1 MKAAW
6 GEKVG
11 VGQRYAEKR
20 EEHKIKIAGEVKNL
34 NMESIQFSTLIEG
47 QCIWKDAVKEC
58 QKCPEARL
66 KFPKLEY

>member
-20 EEHKIKIAGEVKNL
+20 EEHKIKIAGEVKK
-34 NMESIQFSTLIEG
+34 SKYG
-47 QCIWKDAVKEC
+47 
-58 QKCPEARL
+58 
-66 KFPKLEY
+66 EYLVLHFD